1 MTIKPREKYPLG
13 QTVLRVN
20 EQRELTKQFTRQYLE
35 EQLLTA
41 LAGMRT
47 ALQLL
52 GSDDAPLTA
61 YCCCCMSM
69 QECLCLLL
77 KFVLKQSLLCL
88 SLLCLLNETAV
99 ALHNVMH
106 SDSASQTPSMS

>member
-1 MTIKPREKYPLG
+1 VQEAATALVCTILPAIEPVIHVTIKPREKYPLG

-52 GSDDAPLTA
+52 GSDGTPRTA
-61 YCCCCMSM
+61 YCCCMMST
-69 QECLCLLL
+69 QECMCLLL
-77 KFVLKQSLLCL
+77 KCVMKQ
-88 SLLCLLNETAV
+88 TQ
-99 ALHNVMH
+99 
-106 SDSASQTPSMS
+106 QTQ

>member
-52 GSDDAPLTA
+52 AVHCSLHTA
-61 YCCCCMSM
+61 
-69 QECLCLLL
+69 
-77 KFVLKQSLLCL
+77 
-88 SLLCLLNETAV
+88 A
-99 ALHNVMH
+99 A
-106 SDSASQTPSMS
+106 